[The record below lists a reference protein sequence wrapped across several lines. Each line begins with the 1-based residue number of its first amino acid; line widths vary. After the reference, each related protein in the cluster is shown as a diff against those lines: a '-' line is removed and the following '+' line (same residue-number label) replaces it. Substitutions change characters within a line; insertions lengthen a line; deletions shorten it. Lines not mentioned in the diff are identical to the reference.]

1 MILYLTK
8 QTFERF
14 NLTPPELMR
23 SPVKEI
29 TEEVKKR
36 EQGNRLLE
44 WGGKLLYFDRRKCI
58 QFTNFASKF
67 TVFLIDV
74 KVKDL
79 QYLGD
84 GIFQYLIDFYKNN
97 GEMTALIERLAKE
110 HPFVVIDRLKDKS
123 IISTL
128 NRTQLTF
135 AEDGYRFYD
144 FIENNILQS
153 KKINRKLNSD
163 WLFTQ
168 KVEDKSEPEYFYSG
182 EKFEE
187 LLKGYYAE
195 V

>member
-1 MILYLTK
+1 M
-8 QTFERF
+8 
-14 NLTPPELMR
+14 
-23 SPVKEI
+23 
-29 TEEVKKR
+29 
-36 EQGNRLLE
+36 
-44 WGGKLLYFDRRKCI
+44 
-58 QFTNFASKF
+58 
-67 TVFLIDV
+67 
-74 KVKDL
+74 
-79 QYLGD
+79 
-84 GIFQYLIDFYKNN
+84 
-97 GEMTALIERLAKE
+97 
-110 HPFVVIDRLKDKS
+110 VIDRLKDKS

-153 KKINRKLNSD
+153 KKINRKFNSD

-168 KVEDKSEPEYFYSG
+168 KVEGKSEPEYFYSG